1 MIRRPAT
8 LLVRSGEETVDEFDP
23 DALATGIDRIETL
36 VHIEERAVSEP
47 AGAGEAS
54 VADFRVFLPR
64 DVATLDTGDAL
75 VVDGEVYEFTGEPWP
90 VVGRYDEVDHVEAD
104 ARHTGTVD
112 SS

>member
-23 DALATGIDRIETL
+23 DALAGEVYRIETL
-36 VHIEERAVSEP
+36 AHIEERAVSEP

-54 VADFRVFLPR
+54 VGDFRVFLPR
-64 DVATLDTGDAL
+64 TVPPLDTGDAL
-75 VVDGEVYEFTGEPWP
+75 VVDGEVYEFTG
-90 VVGRYDEVDHVEAD
+90 
-104 ARHTGTVD
+104 TVD